1 MLLASILHFTTGQR
15 CIDSGL
21 QIVSNKA
28 VMRSN
33 GWIIDTSNNI
43 PSWQKVF
50 NDRSYCGNANT
61 FYGFKAGW
69 EIGRL
74 SATFKGRGRAR
85 LDFGNCAKR
94 GCTKVFLNNRLI
106 AKVGPKVSSKVIT
119 FYYTPGSVL
128 TIQEHYT
135 GIIKLNTL
143 KLECGSSK

>member
-1 MLLASILHFTTGQR
+1 
-15 CIDSGL
+15 
-21 QIVSNKA
+21 
-28 VMRSN
+28 MRSN

-135 GIIKLNTL
+135 GIIKLNNL
-143 KLECGSSK
+143 KLECGSSKYTLIDFHFAIM